1 MRKRGI
7 LIFLLSLF
15 LLPTVVFAVK
25 QEVSTEF
32 EGVITANPGDVVAYD
47 IKVTTSELKPSKY
60 NAQLSYDENL
70 LDLKGVTVKGDG
82 WSSSSDKTKIE
93 LTNKKGGSTGTTIL
107 ATVSF
112 KVKEKIEKQNIEI
125 KLTEIKITTLDDKD
139 TENITNLTEKKV
151 TLAVKST
158 DNSLKDLKVDGI
170 TIEKFKKDVYEYE
183 LTLDSSMETVDITAT
198 LNEPNATFVEEYG
211 AREVNLE
218 YGENEVLIKV
228 KSESG
233 KIQVYKV
240 TINREDNRNTNNN
253 LKEIII
259 NSGKIKL
266 ELSKNKVDY
275 TVKTYKLKDLEVDA
289 IPVDIKATVEVKIP
303 EEIIVGDNVVV
314 ITVTSESGEEK
325 IYTITFENSDTTID
339 TKIKT
344 LYIKGYELDFD
355 KNTMVYE
362 VVFNKK
368 FIKGLDIK
376 VVPVSGDD
384 LVQYTIYYNGSEI
397 TDDTKIEL
405 KPGDKYEIKVVPI
418 GLEEGEESDSKIYTI
433 DIVKDT
439 RISFF
444 LVLELFIIVI
454 LLILIIIQIVKKKKN
469 KNKNEK
475 TDTGKTKKEKVEDK
489 VVKHEIEKTKVIDK
503 EELKK
508 INNSNKE

>member
-1 MRKRGI
+1 MKKRGI

-15 LLPTVVFAVK
+15 VLPAVVFAAK

-70 LDLKGVTVKGDG
+70 LDLKGVTVKGEG
-82 WSSSSDKTKIE
+82 WNNISDKKKIE

-125 KLTEIKITTLDDKD
+125 KLTEIKVTTLDDKN
-139 TENITNLTEKKV
+139 TENITSLTDKKV

-158 DNSLKDLKVDGI
+158 DNFLKDLKVDGI
-170 TIEKFKKDVYEYE
+170 TIEGFKKDVYEYE
-183 LTLDSSMETVDITAT
+183 LTLDSSMEAVDVTAT
-198 LNEPNATFVEEYG
+198 LNEPNATFVEEHG
-211 AREVNLE
+211 SREVNLD
-218 YGENEVLIKV
+218 YGKNEVFVKV

-233 KIQVYKV
+233 KIQVYKI

-253 LKEIII
+253 LKEVII

-275 TVKTYKLKDLEVDA
+275 TVKTYKLKELEVDA

-303 EEIIVGDNVVV
+303 EEIVVGDNVVV
-314 ITVTSESGEEK
+314 ITVTSESGDEK
-325 IYTITFENSDTTID
+325 LYTITFENSDTTID

-368 FIKGLDIK
+368 FEKGLDIK

-397 TDDTKIEL
+397 TDDTTIKL
-405 KPGDKYEIKVVPI
+405 MPGDKYEIKVVPI
-418 GLEEGEESDSKIYTI
+418 GLEEGEESDSKTYTI
-433 DIVKDT
+433 EIVKDT
-439 RISFF
+439 RVSFF
-444 LVLELFIIVI
+444 LVLELFIMVI
-454 LLILIIIQIVKKKKN
+454 LIILIIIQLVKRKNN
-469 KNKNEK
+469 KNSK
-475 TDTGKTKKEKVEDK
+475 TVVSKAKKVKVEDK
-489 VVKHEIEKTKVIDK
+489 VVKQEIDKTKVISQ
-503 EELKK
+503 EELEK